1 VKRLGGAGLATDILK
16 SMTTTKTEREQR
28 QGANM
33 TRTTERYPTVAFC
46 DSHLE
51 NTQELIGNKITA
63 VDGDI
68 GHVRDFYFDDHI
80 WVIRYA
86 IADTGPWLTGRLVL
100 LSPHAF
106 ARLDHQEK
114 ALHVNLSKMRI
125 QDSPAIESHKPVS
138 RQYEADYYRYY
149 GWPAYW
155 DGGAMWGLGG
165 YPAILPHSKEE
176 VEAVQKYH
184 HRDDKHLRSVREV
197 TGYHI
202 EAADGPVGHV
212 TGFLVDDRSWAIRE
226 LVVEAGHWYSGK
238 EIRIPTGKVERIS
251 YEEAKVYL
259 SLTIADIK
267 KTAEH
272 ELANADT
279 GRTPTRS

>member
-1 VKRLGGAGLATDILK
+1 
-16 SMTTTKTEREQR
+16 
-28 QGANM
+28 M
-33 TRTTERYPTVAFC
+33 TRTTEKYPTVAFC

-51 NTQELIGNKITA
+51 NTRELIGNKIAA

-100 LSPHAF
+100 LSPHSF
-106 ARLDHQEK
+106 ARLDQQERT
-114 ALHVNLSKMRI
+114 LHVNLSKMRI
-125 QDSPAIESHKPVS
+125 EDSPAIESHKPVS
-138 RQYEADYYRYY
+138 RQYEADYYQYY

-165 YPAILPHSKEE
+165 YPAILPHSKVE
-176 VEAVQKYH
+176 VEAVEKYH
-184 HRDDKHLRSVREV
+184 HRDDKHLNSVVEV

-202 EAADGPVGHV
+202 EAADGQIGHV
-212 TGFLVDDRSWAIRE
+212 TGFLIDDRSWAIRE

-251 YEEAKVYL
+251 YKESKVYV
-259 SLTIADIK
+259 SLTMVDIQ

-279 GRTPTRS
+279 GPVQTHS